1 MVKIGVNLG
10 LTLCTDPQN
19 RNFVRVG
26 CEISDIDLDHD
37 IELQAKKAVDGMVKV
52 FSMADEGLQHSVY
65 EVLVENELPQANAGK
80 LFFQMQEQL
89 DNLEKRLLPN
99 LVDKIKTMDKQINP
113 INSTGDEHEESMEV
127 VEEVKLEEE

>member
-1 MVKIGVNLG
+1 MVKVGVSLG

-26 CEISDIDLDHD
+26 CEISDIDLEKDV
-37 IELQAKKAVDGMVKV
+37 ELQAKRAVDGMIKV

-80 LFFQMQEQL
+80 LFFQMKEQI
-89 DNLEKRLLPN
+89 DNMEKRLFPN
-99 LVDKIKTMDKQINP
+99 IVEKVKELDNQINP
-113 INSTGDEHEESMEV
+113 
-127 VEEVKLEEE
+127 KLEEEIVEEGESST